1 MSDQKQKKILIVEDD
16 FITAVLEKKNL
27 EKYGYNVITA
37 NTGESAIKTVENS
50 SDIDLILMDINL
62 GDGIDGTE
70 TARLILKNRDIP
82 LVFLSS
88 HTEPE
93 VVNKTEKITSYGY
106 LVKNSGITVIDASI
120 KMAFKLFESKR
131 ELAESDVKH
140 KTMISNISDVTAIV
154 DCYGINR
161 YKSPNI
167 KKWFGWS
174 PEDVVGVST
183 WENVHPDHLERMQQF
198 FGALL
203 QEPGIAMTAECPY
216 RCKNGSYKWIELTAV
231 NLADDPIIRGVLLNY
246 HDISKRNLAEEKLLN
261 SETRYRRL
269 FESAK
274 DGILILDAKTGMIV
288 DVNPF
293 LIDLLGYS
301 YDQFL
306 GKAIWDVGFFRN
318 IIESKDKFL
327 QLQEKEYVR
336 YENLPLETVSGKI
349 VEVEFVSNVYEADN
363 KKVIQC
369 NIRDITDRKRTE
381 SIMHASE
388 TRYRRLFE
396 TAKDGILILD
406 AKTGM
411 IVDVNPFLIKLL
423 GYSHDQFLGK
433 AVWDIGFFRNIIE
446 NKDKYLQLQVN
457 EYVRYEDLP
466 LETASGKVIEVEFV
480 SNVYEADN
488 QKVIQCNIRDITE
501 RKIAEEKIKALFEEK
516 QLLIKEAHHRIKNN
530 MNTVAGIMTLQMDTL
545 TEPTAITAL
554 EDARSRVISMMAL
567 YNKLYHAEDFN
578 KISFKEY
585 FTPLIDEIVG
595 NFPNSRMVRTEK
607 NIEDFIIDSQKLT
620 HCGIIINELITNIM
634 KYAFTGRDN
643 GVITL
648 SAMAVNDRAT
658 ITVQD
663 DGIGISESIDS
674 AASGGFGLQLVEIM
688 TRQLRGTLK
697 IERDKGT
704 RFILGFDL

>member
-62 GDGIDGTE
+62 GEGIDGTE

-306 GKAIWDVGFFRN
+306 GKAIWDVGFFKN
-318 IIESKDKFL
+318 IIENKDKFL
-327 QLQEKEYVR
+327 QLQENEYVR
-336 YENLPLETVSGKI
+336 YENLPLETSSGNVI
-349 VEVEFVSNVYEADN
+349 EVEFVSNVYEVDN

-369 NIRDITDRKRTE
+369 NIRNITERKYTE
-381 SIMHASE
+381 SMMHASE
-388 TRYRRLFE
+388 IRYRRLFE

-411 IVDVNPFLIKLL
+411 IVDVNPFLIDLL
-423 GYSHDQFLGK
+423 GYSYDQFLGK
-433 AVWDIGFFRNIIE
+433 TIWDIGFFRNIIE
-446 NKDKYLQLQVN
+446 SKDKFLQLQEN
-457 EYVRYEDLP
+457 EYVRYEDLS

-488 QKVIQCNIRDITE
+488 KKVIQCNIRDITE
-501 RKIAEEKIKALFEEK
+501 RKIAEEKIKTLFEEK
-516 QLLIKEAHHRIKNN
+516 QLIIKEAHHRIKNN
-530 MNTVAGIMTLQMDTL
+530 MNTVAGIMTLQLDTL
-545 TEPTAITAL
+545 TEPTAIAAL
-554 EDARSRVISMMAL
+554 QDARSRVISMMVL
-567 YNKLYHAEDFN
+567 YNKLYRAEDFN

-585 FTPLIDEIVG
+585 FAPLVDEIVS
-595 NFPNSRMVRTEK
+595 NFPNSRIVRTEK
-607 NIEDFIIDSQKLT
+607 NIKDFIIDSKKLS

-648 SAMAVNDRAT
+648 SAMAVNERAT

-663 DGIGISESIDS
+663 DGIGISESIDI

>member
-1 MSDQKQKKILIVEDD
+1 MSGQEQKNILIVEDD
-16 FITAVLEKKNL
+16 YITAVLQKKNL
-27 EKYGYNVITA
+27 EKYGYNVIMA
-37 NTGESAIKTVENS
+37 NTGETAIETVNNA

-70 TARLILKNRDIP
+70 AASLILNKRDVP

-106 LVKNSGITVIDASI
+106 LVKDSGITVIDASI
-120 KMAFKLFESKR
+120 KMAFKLFEAKR
-131 ELAESDVKH
+131 KLAESDVKH

-154 DCYGINR
+154 DRYGINR

-183 WENVHPDHLERMQQF
+183 WENVHPDHLERMQKF
-198 FGALL
+198 FGELL
-203 QEPGIAMTAECPY
+203 REPGAVQTAECPY
-216 RCKNGSYKWIELTAV
+216 RCKDGSYKWIELTAV
-231 NLADDPIIRGVLLNY
+231 NLTDDPIICGVLLNY

-261 SETRYRRL
+261 SEIRYRRL
-269 FESAK
+269 FEAAQ

-293 LIDLLGYS
+293 LISLLGYS
-301 YDQFL
+301 HDQFM
-306 GKAIWDVGFFRN
+306 GKAIWDIGFFKN

-336 YENLPLETVSGKI
+336 YENLPLENASGKI

-363 KKVIQC
+363 QKVIQC
-369 NIRDITDRKRTE
+369 NIRDITDRKHAE
-381 SIMHASE
+381 SVMHASE

-423 GYSHDQFLGK
+423 GYSYDQFMGK
-433 AVWDIGFFRNIIE
+433 AIWDIGFFRNIIE
-446 NKDKYLQLQVN
+446 NKDKFLQLQEK
-457 EYVRYEDLP
+457 EYMRYEDLP

-516 QLLIKEAHHRIKNN
+516 QLIIKEAHHRIKNN

-545 TEPTAITAL
+545 TEPTAIAAL
-554 EDARSRVISMMAL
+554 EDARSRVISMMVL
-567 YNKLYHAEDFN
+567 YNKLYRSDDFD
-578 KISFKEY
+578 KLSFKEY
-585 FTPLIDEIVG
+585 FTPLVGEIVG
-595 NFPNSRMVRTEK
+595 NFPNNRIVRIEL
-607 NIEDFIIDSQKLT
+607 NIEDFIIDSRRLS

-634 KYAFTGRDN
+634 KYAFTGRGN

-648 SAMAVNDRAT
+648 SAMAVNGRAA
-658 ITVQD
+658 ITLQD
-663 DGIGISESIDS
+663 DGVGISESIDI
-674 AASGGFGLQLVEIM
+674 AASDGFGLKLVEIM
-688 TRQLRGTLK
+688 TQQLRGTLK

-704 RFILGFDL
+704 RFILEFDL